1 MPLIHRIVVL
11 LHSKTARTGCASAI
25 RVNSISFG
33 LHRPRNR
40 RGNRR
45 DGSPDHFQD
54 RQSKMEM
61 QTKQV
66 TNHNKDNGLL
76 NMIKRTAPM
85 IL

>member
-1 MPLIHRIVVL
+1 MNHDISQPVPQGGDGTQDAENSRI
-11 LHSKTARTGCASAI
+11 AAI
-25 RVNSISFG
+25 AK
-33 LHRPRNR
+33 
-40 RGNRR
+40 NRR

-85 IL
+85 I